1 MRSSAAGVAVILA
14 AFVTASATSGEI
26 LYDVDPSSC
35 SWTRHLRCP
44 LQENLRWGAAFPPT
58 SAKCQVAVEGEVERA
73 LRLIETSTT
82 YFSRATDAGTTRLT
96 VTVDNGTREFNGADA
111 LAELP
116 STIVLNP
123 CRCFY
128 TTECKACFDH
138 DFATMR
144 KVRKAFSL
152 ISVVLLFVAAYWYL
166 VVSSSS
172 PEGQQISHRSWG
184 ELAQAIW
191 RRNKEL
197 EAQEA
202 ELKKIDARID
212 NISKQRAVFKRE
224 HEQRRSSIKAG
235 NAAADEHKSED
246 HEENDEHDEEDDEV
260 IKSAL
265 EVLQQS
271 FGGKIE
277 DLDDRLADEE
287 AQRLESKLQCVKLEG
302 TISVLEKKK
311 NSILK
316 SYRRAGFVYSVTT
329 GWLIWH
335 LYYTQLL
342 CPNKNPSQFPCASL
356 DRVIATHAAKLIGES
371 PPAESLV
378 PLPNLLSEL
387 ASTTTGRLTNWARR
401 ELGAEGVRVCLAP
414 YTASSTQ
421 QMFYSPNS
429 YLLDCIAKSRAA
441 KAPELVR
448 SFFESECRGL
458 LKGWGWRLSYVQA
471 LQKVLSR
478 LVLHASITATYTQAD
493 KHIEQ
498 SFCTAWEQVL
508 QAASTGDA
516 SALKSIDFSSVS
528 KQRKALRNQHHVE
541 ALVLSFIH
549 RALGAAILYPDTNSD
564 FIDDADLDDDG
575 VPDEVQTAIEALVL
589 NT

>member
-1 MRSSAAGVAVILA
+1 MARIFVLSTVTFFTFSAA
-14 AFVTASATSGEI
+14 TAGEV

-73 LRLIETSTT
+73 LRLIETPQT
-82 YFSRATDAGTTRLT
+82 YFSRATDTGMARLI
-96 VTVDNGTREFNGADA
+96 VTVDNGTRDFNGADA

-116 STIVLNP
+116 YIVLNP

-128 TTECKACFDH
+128 TTECQLCFDH

-144 KVRKAFSL
+144 KVRKAFSF

-172 PEGQQISHRSWG
+172 PEGKQLSHRSWG
-184 ELAQAIW
+184 ELAQEIW
-191 RRNKEL
+191 RRKKEL
-197 EAQEA
+197 ESQEA

-224 HEQRRSSIKAG
+224 HELRRSSVKAEG
-235 NAAADEHKSED
+235 DAAAAAEHKTEED
-246 HEENDEHDEEDDEV
+246 HEDDEV
-260 IKSAL
+260 IKSTL
-265 EVLQQS
+265 DVLQQS

-277 DLDDRLADEE
+277 DLDERLADEE
-287 AQRLESKLQCVKLEG
+287 AYRLEAKLQCVKLEG
-302 TISVLEKKK
+302 TISVLEKNK

-316 SYRRAGFVYSVTT
+316 SYRRAGFVYSLTT
-329 GWLIWH
+329 GWVAWH
-335 LYYTQLL
+335 LYYTLLL
-342 CPNKNPSQFPCASL
+342 CPNKNPNEFPCASL
-356 DRVIATHAAKLIGES
+356 DRVIATHAANLIGAS
-371 PPAESLV
+371 PPSEALV
-378 PLPNLLSEL
+378 PLPRLLSGL
-387 ASTTTGRLTNWARR
+387 ASMSADRLTRLALR
-401 ELGAEGVRVCLAP
+401 ELGADAVRVCLAP
-414 YTASSTQ
+414 YTASSAQ
-421 QMFYSPNS
+421 QMFYSLNS
-429 YLLDCIAKSRAA
+429 YLLDCIAKSRAE

-448 SFFESECRGL
+448 SYFDAECRGL

-471 LQKVLSR
+471 LQKVLTR

-498 SFCTAWEQVL
+498 SFCTTWEQVL
-508 QAASTGDA
+508 QAASEGDLV
-516 SALKSIDFSSVS
+516 ALKSLDFSSVS
-528 KQRKALRNQHHVE
+528 KQRKTLRSQHHVE

-549 RALGAAILYPDTNSD
+549 RALGAAILYPDANTD
-564 FIDDADLDDDG
+564 FIDDADLDADG
-575 VPDEVQTAIEALVL
+575 VPDEVQTALEALAR
-589 NT
+589 